1 MILEAAMLQVKK
13 NMEFDFEKS
22 FEEASGIISSMDGY
36 ISHSL
41 NKCFEESNKYLLL
54 VKWEKLEDHTKGF
67 RNSSEYKEW
76 KNLLHHF
83 YDPFPVVEHFEEIE
97 L

>member
-22 FEEASGIISSMDGY
+22 FEEAARIISSMDGY

-54 VKWEKLEDHTKGF
+54 VK
-67 RNSSEYKEW
+67 
-76 KNLLHHF
+76 
-83 YDPFPVVEHFEEIE
+83 
-97 L
+97 